1 MKRIWD
7 KLLAVILTLAM
18 LMPAA
23 AFAEYGGFA
32 GSGSGGNSIGGVSD
46 KSGISGVN
54 AVSNVSDVSNTTD
67 ITDTDIKGHWA
78 EKPFADWVQKGLI
91 HGYGDGSFKPNQA
104 ITRAEFVTLV
114 NKVFNFSPMNEISFK
129 DMHAEDA
136 YYSEIKKAITAGY
149 LSGYEDGTVRPGA
162 VITRQEA
169 AVVLAKVF
177 ALQPSGSSGTAV
189 QLQDGEELPSWS
201 APAVAALLIGGYASG
216 YPDHTFRGGNP
227 VTRAEALVL
236 LGKLSGEIFNQ
247 EGTHSGGS
255 YRNAVIH
262 RGGIVLKNA
271 TIQGNLYL
279 TEGIAEGDVTL
290 YNVKVQGKVYANGGG
305 ENTVILADSEI
316 REIVVNK
323 RNGQIRLAAKGHTSV
338 QQIIVQ
344 SSAKLEEKALADG
357 AEGFMQVIL
366 DEALPKHSKVQ
377 LSGEF
382 AEVEVR
388 SLSHPELSLLQG
400 LIKKLVLRQQAALNV
415 HEGSVIEEVFIH
427 VNKTIPVRG
436 KGVIHSNDTRLVRED
451 EGASVPG
458 NGSTNTPG
466 GSSSSSPST
475 SRPSPNP
482 NPQPNPQ
489 PGGKPTFTEVSV
501 HDPSIIKDGGT
512 YYVFGSHIE
521 AAKSADLMNWTRFTN
536 GYETP
541 GNVIFGDL
549 SANLAGSFAWAG
561 ENDSDSKGGFSVWAP
576 DVVWNEHYVN
586 EDGTTG
592 AYMMY
597 YSASS
602 TYIRSAIG
610 YAVSKNIEGP
620 YQYVDTIV
628 YSGFTRN
635 DAYDADSQVNKKWT
649 NTNLQALIDNG
660 ILAGSNPN
668 WFNSNGSYNNS
679 MYPNAID
686 ATLFTDSSGR
696 LWMTY
701 GSWSGG
707 IFVLEL
713 DPQTGRAMYPGQDGV
728 TADGRI
734 IDRYFGTKIA
744 GGYTK
749 SGEGPYIIYDKAT
762 GYYFLNVTYG
772 WLGADGGYNM
782 RLFRATEPDG
792 PYVDAAGNNAVLPGN
807 TDNSPYG
814 IKMIGNFLFERQ
826 VGEPGTGI
834 GYGYASPG
842 HNSVYFEEETGKY
855 FLLFHTRFPQRGE
868 AHELRVHQMFLNKDG
883 WLVVAPERYAGER
896 IQTANAGDIA
906 GDYKFVNHGLAYSG
920 NITPAVNVRLNENK
934 TITGDVTGSWEL
946 RNGHQAVITV
956 DGVTYDGVFVR
967 QWDTALERETMT
979 FTAISSSGETVW
991 GIRQPDKSDEQI
1003 VGDVKSA
1010 LELGD
1015 TSRVMTHLTLPTT
1028 GARGTVI
1035 SWQTSDETVITD
1047 KGIISPPE
1055 VGEANLTATLTA
1067 TMTKGTATAT
1077 KTFEIVVVPID
1088 PAYGLVAQYSF
1099 EGDLRNTAG
1108 NFGAGT
1114 VTGNRIDNT
1123 GGTIT
1128 YHEGV
1133 KGKAAVFDGNSGI
1146 KLPDGLIASDR
1157 YSVAMWLNV
1166 EQHTQFATSFFG
1178 AKANNSWISL
1188 VPQSWDNNTMLWS
1201 GESWYDATT
1210 GSRIRANEWHHVAFT
1225 VDRGTVKVFVDGV
1238 QKFSGTGF
1246 PNVFTDEHG
1255 TFGLG
1260 VNWWDTPFKGMMD
1273 EVRIYDVPITAELVA
1288 KLSQEY
1294 APDPVE
1300 NAAELTAQFSFED
1313 QLLDTAGSFGA
1324 GTVIGD
1330 MISSPSGGTISYEP
1344 GVTGKAAV
1352 FDGASGVLLPEGL
1365 ISGDS
1370 YSVTM
1375 WVYAE
1380 ELAPYTPVFF
1390 GAQTSDSWISFQPK
1404 GHDGVGNS
1412 AMLWAG
1418 SNWYDAGTGVNTV
1431 PREWTHFAFTVN
1443 KGHVTVYVNG
1453 EEKFTGTGFPD
1464 VFLDDQGTFSL
1475 GVNWW
1480 DAPFKGMIDELHIYK
1495 GVITADEVAALA
1507 HK

>member
-1 MKRIWD
+1 M
-7 KLLAVILTLAM
+7 
-18 LMPAA
+18 
-23 AFAEYGGFA
+23 
-32 GSGSGGNSIGGVSD
+32 
-46 KSGISGVN
+46 
-54 AVSNVSDVSNTTD
+54 
-67 ITDTDIKGHWA
+67 TDIKGHWA

-114 NKVFNFSPMNEISFK
+114 NKVFNFSAMNEIPFK
-129 DMHAEDA
+129 DIHAEDA

-177 ALQPSGSSGTAV
+177 ALQPSASSGAAR
-189 QLQDGEELPSWS
+189 QLQDVEKLPSWS
-201 APAVAALLIGGYASG
+201 APAVAALLEGGYASG

-236 LGKLSGEIFNQ
+236 LGKLSGEVFNQ
-247 EGTHSGGS
+247 EGAHTGGL
-255 YRNAVIH
+255 YRNAVIN
-262 RGGIVLKNA
+262 RSGIILKDA
-271 TIQGNLYL
+271 AIQGNLYL

-290 YNVKVQGKVYANGGG
+290 DNVKVQGKVYVNGGG
-305 ENTVILADSEI
+305 ENKVILADSEL
-316 REIVVNK
+316 REIIVNQ
-323 RNGQIRLAAKGHTSV
+323 RNGKIRLLAKGRTNI
-338 QQIIVQ
+338 QQTIVL
-344 SSAKLEEKALADG
+344 SGAELEEEALTDR
-357 AEGFMQVIL
+357 AEGFIQVIL
-366 DEALPKHSKVQ
+366 DKALPKQSKVQ

-388 SLSHPELSLLQG
+388 SFSNPELSLLQG
-400 LIKKLVLRQQAALNV
+400 LIKKLVLRQQAVLIV
-415 HEGSVIEEVFIH
+415 HEGSVIEEAVIQ
-427 VNKTIPVRG
+427 VDKTIPVRG
-436 KGVIHSNDTRLVRED
+436 KGIIHSNDKRLAREG
-451 EGASVPG
+451 EGDSVPG
-458 NGSTNTPG
+458 NGSANTPG

-475 SRPSPNP
+475 SGPSPSPNP
-482 NPQPNPQ
+482 APNPGPAPNPQ
-489 PGGKPTFTEVSV
+489 PGAKPAFTEVSV

-576 DVVWNEHYVN
+576 DVFWNEHYVN

-635 DAYDADSQVNKKWT
+635 DAYDADSQINKKWT
-649 NTNLQALIDNG
+649 NTNIQALIDDG
-660 ILAGSNPN
+660 TLTGSNPN

-713 DPQTGRAMYPGQDGV
+713 DPQTGRAIYPGQDGL
-728 TADGRI
+728 TMDGRI

-749 SGEGPYIIYDKAT
+749 SGEGPYIIYDKNT

-807 TDNSPYG
+807 TDNSPFG

-842 HNSVYFEEETGKY
+842 HNSVYYEEESGKY

-883 WLVVAPERYAGER
+883 WFVVAPERYAGET
-896 IQTANAGDIA
+896 IQAVNAGDIA

-920 NITPAVNVRLNENK
+920 NITPAVNIRLNEDK
-934 TITGDVTGSWEL
+934 TITGDATGTWDL
-946 RNGHQAVITV
+946 QGDYLAAITI

-979 FTAISSSGETVW
+979 FTAISSVGETVW
-991 GIRQPDKSDEQI
+991 GIRQPDRTDEQI
-1003 VGDVKSA
+1003 VGDVKNA

-1015 TSRVMTHLTLPTT
+1015 TSRVMTHLTLPTA

-1067 TMTKGTATAT
+1067 TIAKGTATAT

-1088 PAYGLVAQYSF
+1088 PAYGLAAQYSF
-1099 EGDLRNTAG
+1099 EGDLRDSSG

-1114 VTGNRIDNT
+1114 VTGNRVDNT

-1128 YHEGV
+1128 YDEGV

-1294 APDPVE
+1294 ATDPGE
-1300 NAAELTAQFSFED
+1300 SAAELAAKFSFED
-1313 QLLDTAGSFGA
+1313 HLLDTAGSFGA
-1324 GTVIGD
+1324 GTAIGD
-1330 MISSPSGGTISYEP
+1330 MIGSPSGGTISYEP

-1352 FDGASGVLLPEGL
+1352 FDGASGVLLPKGL

-1375 WVYAE
+1375 WVYGE
-1380 ELAPYTPVFF
+1380 ELAPYTPAFF
-1390 GAQTSDSWISFQPK
+1390 GAQTGDSWISFQPK

-1412 AMLWAG
+1412 AMLWSG
-1418 SNWYDAGTGVNTV
+1418 TNWYDAGTGVNTV

-1453 EEKFTGTGFPD
+1453 EAKFTGTGFPD

-1480 DAPFKGMIDELHIYK
+1480 DTPFKGMIDELHIYK
-1495 GVITADEVAALA
+1495 GAITADEVAALA
-1507 HK
+1507 SK